1 MRPSAG
7 TTAWRRPWAWAFAL
21 AVLHAASDELHQ
33 GFVAGRHPSALDVAI
48 DAGGALLAL
57 VAVGRI
63 RSDRSRGGS
72 GLGRS
77 RTGQSPRG
85 TFAASSALSRFHC
98 GADVTVA
105 SPFTL
110 MNCHVLRTSAEETRR
125 ATAPG
130 RRSRYLPWAF
140 ALIAR

>member
-7 TTAWRRPWAWAFAL
+7 STAWRRPWAWAFAL
-21 AVLHAASDELHQ
+21 AVLYAASDELHP

-57 VAVGRI
+57 AAVGRI
-63 RSDRSRGGS
+63 RSDRS
-72 GLGRS
+72 RS